1 MRVDGKIGTGR
12 HMWEGR
18 GGGGWGQ
25 EEGLGNDLL
34 KFCT

>member
-18 GGGGWGQ
+18 GGGGQ